1 MRGVERMSSVLK
13 LNETVK
19 QTYKYQTK
27 GKSPTQVE
35 KELAAMG
42 VEGFVIRMTN
52 VHVTMRVPRE
62 SKDMNRECFING

>member
-1 MRGVERMSSVLK
+1 MASVLK
-13 LNETVK
+13 LDETIV

-27 GKSPTQVE
+27 GKSPTEVQH
-35 KELAAMG
+35 ELKAMG

>member
-1 MRGVERMSSVLK
+1 MSNIFK

-27 GKSPTQVE
+27 GKSPTEVQH
-35 KELAAMG
+35 ELKAMG
-42 VEGFVIRMTN
+42 IEGFVIRMTN

-62 SKDMNRECFING
+62 SKDMNRECVRNGNR

>member
-1 MRGVERMSSVLK
+1 MTSIFK

-27 GKSPTQVE
+27 GKSPTEVQH
-35 KELAAMG
+35 ELKVMG
-42 VEGFVIRMTN
+42 IEGFVIRMTN

-62 SKDMNRECFING
+62 SKDMNRECVRNGKS

>member
-1 MRGVERMSSVLK
+1 MLLSEM
-13 LNETVK
+13 VK
-19 QTYKYQTK
+19 QNYKYPCK
-27 GKSPTQVE
+27 GKTPTQVE

-62 SKDMNRECFING
+62 SKDMNRECLKDGSSRK

>member
-1 MRGVERMSSVLK
+1 MTSIFK

-27 GKSPTQVE
+27 GKSPTEIQH
-35 KELAAMG
+35 ELKAMG
-42 VEGFVIRMTN
+42 IEGFVIRMTN

>member
-1 MRGVERMSSVLK
+1 MSSVLK
-13 LNETVK
+13 LSETVK

-27 GKSPTQVE
+27 GKSPTEVQH
-35 KELAAMG
+35 ELKAMG
-42 VEGFVIRMTN
+42 IEGFVIRMTN

>member
-1 MRGVERMSSVLK
+1 MTSIFK
-13 LNETVK
+13 LNETIK

-27 GKSPTQVE
+27 GKSPTEVQH
-35 KELAAMG
+35 ELKAMG
-42 VEGFVIRMTN
+42 IEGFVIRMTN

>member
-1 MRGVERMSSVLK
+1 MTSIFK

-27 GKSPTQVE
+27 GKSPTEVQH
-35 KELAAMG
+35 ELKAMG
-42 VEGFVIRMTN
+42 IEGFVIRMTN

-62 SKDMNRECFING
+62 SKDMNRECLR